1 MTAMTTNN
9 EDTNRADKLWAE
21 TLSRIPHEFL
31 NEAEKQLLLN
41 HGYAVQD
48 MLPGLEYVR

>member
-1 MTAMTTNN
+1 MTTNN
-9 EDTNRADKLWAE
+9 EDIDRADEFWAR
-21 TLSRIPHEFL
+21 TLSRIPHEL
-31 NEAEKQLLLN
+31 LDEEKKQMLLN